1 MVINNNFFL
10 GFHFVHF
17 MKEFSKS
24 IAEAGLSIGAMKLN
38 AENPFQWAS
47 GYRMPIYN
55 DNRMFLYHPEHRKII
70 INGFES
76 IFKEEKLTFDA
87 IAGTS
92 TAGIPWAAI
101 LAEKLGKP
109 MIYIRDKPKDHGL
122 KNQIEGID
130 AEKGLDGKK
139 VIVIEDLI
147 STGGS
152 SAAAV
157 QAVRN
162 AGGKADVIISIFN
175 YGLGKAIEEFNSLKT
190 GCKVLSLL
198 DYDTL
203 LTVATETKYLKPNQ
217 VDILK
222 EWRADPFNWGAK
234 HGFPKVEK
242 PEKK

>member
-1 MVINNNFFL
+1 MNE
-10 GFHFVHF
+10 H
-17 MKEFSKS
+17 SRA

-38 AENPFQWAS
+38 AEKPFQWAS

-55 DNRMFLYHPEHRKII
+55 DNRMFLQYPDHRNTII
-70 INGFES
+70 TGFLT
-76 IFKEEKLTFDA
+76 IFKENQLNFDL

-101 LAEKLGKP
+101 LAEKLQKP
-109 MIYIRDKPKDHGL
+109 MIYIRDNPKDHGL

-130 AEKGLDGKK
+130 AEKGLEGHSA
-139 VIVIEDLI
+139 VVIEDLI

-157 QAVRN
+157 EAVRN

-175 YGLGKAIEEFNSLKT
+175 YGLEKAKNEFNALKT
-190 GCKVLSLL
+190 HCSVLSLL

-203 LTVATETKYLKPNQ
+203 LTVATEKKYLKPNQ
-217 VDILK
+217 VDLLK
-222 EWRADPFNWGAK
+222 EWRADPFNWGDN

-242 PEKK
+242 QVKK